1 MFSTYLEMT
10 QHSGRWGG
18 GPLCGRGHAGDTV
31 WVCEMQTLPILGF
44 TVKMWYFKQFDD
56 VMKCSGPS
64 SAILCV
70 VLTVRVLLGGF

>member
-18 GPLCGRGHAGDTV
+18 GPLCGRGHTGDTV

-44 TVKMWYFKQFDD
+44 TIKM
-56 VMKCSGPS
+56 
-64 SAILCV
+64 
-70 VLTVRVLLGGF
+70 